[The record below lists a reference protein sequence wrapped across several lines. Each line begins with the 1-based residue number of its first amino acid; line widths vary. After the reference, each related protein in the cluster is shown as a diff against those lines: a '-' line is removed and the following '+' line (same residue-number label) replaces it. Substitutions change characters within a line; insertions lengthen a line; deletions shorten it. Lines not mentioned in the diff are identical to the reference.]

1 MELVKLTIDSQEVQV
16 PAGATVLKAAEAVGI
31 HIPRLCY
38 DPSLSSVGACR
49 LCVVEIEGIRNLPA
63 SCVTA
68 VTPGMVVRTGTPAVI
83 EARKTVLELLIA
95 NHPLD
100 CLTCEKLGDCK
111 LAEYCYLYGIKGS
124 PFKGEMHGYELEDDN
139 PFIVRDLNKC
149 IVCGKCVRACAE
161 VTGKNILDF
170 AYRGF
175 NTKVTPFGDISYS
188 ESDCIF
194 CGNCVSYCPVGA
206 LTEKQMWRKG
216 RRFEL
221 KKVRTTC
228 TFCGA
233 GCNFNLCVKDGK
245 VVGVTSNPDSPVN
258 GNALCI
264 RGRFATRDF
273 IHSDQRLTTPLIRKD
288 GQLAPA
294 TWDEALD
301 LVAERLKEIREVY
314 GPDSFAAVSSARA
327 TNEENYLVQKFAR
340 AVMGTN
346 NVDHYARTCHAAR
359 GCEDPYCE
367 PISLDFTHVTLLR
380 CQNNTQGASDMG
392 ALAGALP
399 GYQRLSD
406 QGARSRFE
414 SAWGVDLPEAPGLTL
429 QEMFAK
435 ANEGALKAMFVLG
448 DDPVRDDLDR
458 DLVRAGLSKLEFLV
472 VQDMFLSET
481 TAYADVVLPAA
492 SFAETDGTFTNTRRR
507 VQRVRKAIEPL
518 AGKANWQ
525 VIVDLSARMGYP
537 MNYPDPEQIYDEMA
551 SLAPLFAG
559 FNYAKMDAEGLQWP

>member
-49 LCVVEIEGIRNLPA
+49 LCVVEIEGVRNLPA

-288 GQLAPA
+288 GQLVPTA
-294 TWDEALD
+294 WDEALD

-340 AVMGTN
+340 AVIGTN

-414 SAWGVDLPEAPGLTL
+414 SAWRVSLPGTPGLAF

-435 ANEGALKAMFVLG
+435 ANEGTLKAMFVLG